1 MRLDIADL
9 SYHCPADAGG
19 LALSMAKSPWHGA
32 LRSAHKIAMLHASET
47 IEGPDYIA
55 SNLLISSRT
64 GSNPTKGRNFFSAM
78 RYSFVS
84 TTFISCRKII
94 NRKKR
99 SFLGKIRDFEE

>member
-1 MRLDIADL
+1 MRLDIAAL

-47 IEGPDYIA
+47 IESPDYIA
-55 SNLLISSRT
+55 SNLFDQQQNGFKPHERQD
-64 GSNPTKGRNFFSAM
+64 FFSAM

-94 NRKKR
+94 NRKKL